1 MVYNSGQIEMKK
13 YLFVL
18 STLVLFAFS
27 SCQKFAGDPITKDF
41 TIAGTYTE
49 LEVQDAFEVTV
60 SDVAT
65 QVTVTAGENVMPKV
79 IVEIVGNTLK
89 IRVKPMATLY
99 GGELKAVIPYNADL
113 TSVDLS
119 GASEFHSEYGLEG
132 QNVEVELSGAS
143 DFYCDIDADDIKIDL
158 SGSSNFHG
166 NAVADK
172 VEAHLS
178 GSSDFFGDVLADEI
192 DMELSGSSSIEGN
205 VSAGELDLEMSGA
218 SDATLVGHVTQLKID
233 LEDSSNIVKKVVGNR
248 YALICDN
255 CEGKMSG
262 SSDVYIH
269 CDGSIKV
276 NLSGSSELHFTG
288 NAFTGDSTTSGSSN
302 IIHEVN
308 P

>member
-13 YLFVL
+13 YLIVL

-41 TIAGTYTE
+41 TIGGTYTE

-119 GASEFHSEYGLEG
+119 GASEFHSEFGLEG

-172 VEAHLS
+172 VEVHLS

-218 SDATLVGHVTQLKID
+218 SDATLVGHVTRLKID
-233 LEDSSNIVKKVVGNR
+233 LEDSSNIVKKVVGNH